1 MWYIHSHPVI
11 LTWDYLKNGYTILL
25 IMHILK
31 NPKTGS
37 HVLPVSLGYCFDKW
51 QHNAHPASNNSHC
64 SSLPQACLSSWMQAN
79 FSGMPVVKTIMASTL
94 LCRKNGR
101 QRHWLGHRQ
110 ADCISEAGFA
120 DALVQ
125 PYEIQHPLL
134 FQKKKHVLL
143 LLSTTLKQWQMGI
156 AWSFRQTRA
165 RRSWKSAN
173 SKKTRV

>member
-1 MWYIHSHPVI
+1 
-11 LTWDYLKNGYTILL
+11 
-25 IMHILK
+25 
-31 NPKTGS
+31 
-37 HVLPVSLGYCFDKW
+37 
-51 QHNAHPASNNSHC
+51 
-64 SSLPQACLSSWMQAN
+64 MQAN

-125 PYEIQHPLL
+125 PYEIQYPLL

-143 LLSTTLKQWQMGI
+143 LLSTTLKQ
-156 AWSFRQTRA
+156 
-165 RRSWKSAN
+165 
-173 SKKTRV
+173 

>member
-1 MWYIHSHPVI
+1 MGAQCTSCSQQQSLQLFTTSMPVK
-11 LTWDYLKNGYTILL
+11 L
-25 IMHILK
+25 
-31 NPKTGS
+31 
-37 HVLPVSLGYCFDKW
+37 
-51 QHNAHPASNNSHC
+51 NAGQLFRHA
-64 SSLPQACLSSWMQAN
+64 W
-79 FSGMPVVKTIMASTL
+79 VVKTIMASAL

-173 SKKTRV
+173 SKKNKSIGKAEWQMTSFTSRKCASNF